1 MATENNNQQQEFKKL
16 QSDVTKI
23 LNYLHNDAGTGELG
37 LIAAFNKHEEKMD
50 KFIRE
55 YEAKELV
62 RKNNVRILA
71 LIFGSLSTV
80 ITTAVISIIEKYFY
94 S

>member
-1 MATENNNQQQEFKKL
+1 METEENKQEFKKL
-16 QSDVTKI
+16 QNDVTKI
-23 LNYLHNDAGTGELG
+23 LNYLHNDEGTGGLG
-37 LIAAFNKHEEKMD
+37 LIAAFNKHEKKMD

-71 LIFGSLSTV
+71 LIFGSLSTIV
-80 ITTAVISIIEKYFY
+80 TSAVISLVEKYFY